1 MKTRFLAAALPL
13 ALGLLA
19 VAAPITAQDSSPIT
33 ARKALM
39 ESYGAA
45 AKTLSGMIS
54 GDRPFD
60 ATAAE
65 AAKETLARAGTDVAD
80 RFGTLAV
87 DASSK
92 AKGAIWSNWQD
103 FIARAQA
110 TGDAARALD
119 TSSPEAMA
127 AGFGALGDSCKSCH
141 GSYRL

>member
-1 MKTRFLAAALPL
+1 MKNPSRAAALTL

-19 VAAPITAQDSSPIT
+19 VAAPIAAQDTSPIP

-45 AKTLSGMIS
+45 AKTLAGMIS
-54 GDRPFD
+54 GDAPFD
-60 ATAAE
+60 AATAQ
-65 AAKETLARAGTDVAD
+65 AAKETLARAGTDVPD
-80 RFGTLAV
+80 RFGKLAV

-92 AKGAIWSNWQD
+92 AKGAIWSDWQD

-119 TSSPEAMA
+119 ISSPEAMA
-127 AGFGALGDSCKSCH
+127 AGFGALGDSCKACH